1 MSIGFD
7 KCIITYVYHYII
19 VQSIFTVL
27 KIPFAL
33 PIVGGT
39 PDDSPLPVCLA
50 HLMSKGLPFIL
61 GSRPPLGKET

>member
-1 MSIGFD
+1 MKDLKYEFPNIIDKMSIGFD

-33 PIVGGT
+33 PIDAFLYT
-39 PDDSPLPVCLA
+39 STFQPLICLLSP
-50 HLMSKGLPFIL
+50 
-61 GSRPPLGKET
+61 